1 MKLQAL
7 FIVAFALGVVGCAE
21 KEQVAPPEAA
31 GAEKAAESAA
41 AEMPAEEGMPAEEA
55 MPAEEIEE
63 MGTSAFITHMH
74 HHASQLEWL
83 NNALEAESLTAAQR
97 PAYWLG
103 GHDAVVGVP
112 EDWRVYI
119 DGMHEAADVVAT
131 APDIAAAR
139 AAAQRIEENCAGC
152 HAAAGVDV
160 GSARM
165 D

>member
-7 FIVAFALGVVGCAE
+7 FIVAFALGVAGCAE

-41 AEMPAEEGMPAEEA
+41 AEMPAEEA

-63 MGTSAFITHMH
+63 LGTAAFMTHMH

>member
-7 FIVAFALGVVGCAE
+7 FIVAFALGVAGCAE

-41 AEMPAEEGMPAEEA
+41 AEMPAEEA

-63 MGTSAFITHMH
+63 LGTAAFMTHMH

-119 DGMHEAADVVAT
+119 DGMHEAANAVAT

-139 AAAQRIEENCAGC
+139 AAAQRIEENCVGC
-152 HAAAGVDV
+152 HAAAGVGA
-160 GSARM
+160 GSVRM